1 MGDNWADVRQR
12 CYTCNGT
19 GSYSG
24 SPGLQVPCPECN
36 GEGYVDSRMQVHMK
50 SIENDLKKL
59 QDTCD
64 DILKAVKP

>member
-36 GEGYVDSRMQVHMK
+36 GEGYVDT
-50 SIENDLKKL
+50 KL
-59 QDTCD
+59 QVKIKAITD
-64 DILKAVKP
+64 DLDKIWDKVKNL